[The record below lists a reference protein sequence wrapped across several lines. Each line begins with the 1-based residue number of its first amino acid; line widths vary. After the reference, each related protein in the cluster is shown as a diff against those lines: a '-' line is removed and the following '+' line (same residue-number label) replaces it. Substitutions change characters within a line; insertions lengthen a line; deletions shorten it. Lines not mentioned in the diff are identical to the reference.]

1 MLKLKG
7 KPVYRKLKTFFIFM
21 ERLILSLKRED
32 FSGTI
37 YLNFPQKEG
46 YFFILEGDIV
56 GGVLENEGKRLSG
69 SKAVQTL
76 LELAQKEEGLLWV
89 DAFPYKIISILS
101 TIFSIPCNTIYQ
113 HLSSEFSHL
122 GMLLSKLK
130 NKNFSGYIE
139 VNYQDSA
146 RQELVILNQGQIKH
160 IFSLLP
166 DPSTNHINIVN
177 NDLKIVKESQEKRLS
192 SMSMSLLNKKL

>member
-1 MLKLKG
+1 
-7 KPVYRKLKTFFIFM
+7 
-21 ERLILSLKRED
+21 
-32 FSGTI
+32 
-37 YLNFPQKEG
+37 
-46 YFFILEGDIV
+46 
-56 GGVLENEGKRLSG
+56 
-69 SKAVQTL
+69 VQTL

-177 NDLKIVKESQEKRLS
+177 NDLKIVKESQEKKAFFNVYELT
-192 SMSMSLLNKKL
+192 

>member
-177 NDLKIVKESQEKRLS
+177 NDLKIVKESQEKKAFFNVYELT
-192 SMSMSLLNKKL
+192 